1 MGSGHI
7 TFKITLEGEPLLLRI
22 REDQY
27 ARKGIWDTSRHCH
40 AEYELHIILSGGCQV
55 DVEDR
60 RYSLPE
66 KTAILIAPGQ
76 YHHPVA
82 LEGDFARFTLGFST
96 SSGKLQRK
104 LRERLQSCAVF
115 PINAQ
120 MQRICSDVFYESAA
134 GNAYRTELQQALVTQ
149 LTVSVLRLLGLSQ
162 GRREEQ
168 QSQMGTERI
177 SYIDDYFEHHF
188 ADKAGEEK
196 LAQLLHMSRRQ
207 LARVL
212 HKHYGMGFQEKLLQ
226 TRMDRA
232 AWLLR
237 TTQKRVGQVAD
248 AVGYGSESA
257 FYQAFRRHFGV
268 TPREYKQSST
278 VK

>member
-7 TFKITLEGEPLLLRI
+7 TFRITLEGETLLLRL

-27 ARKGIWDTSRHCH
+27 ARKGIWDTNRHCH
-40 AEYELHIILSGGCQV
+40 AEYELHIILSGSCQV

-66 KTAILIAPGQ
+66 RSAILIAPGQ
-76 YHHPVA
+76 YHHPVSLA
-82 LEGDFARFTLGFST
+82 GEFARFTLGFST
-96 SSGKLQRK
+96 SSGKLARK
-104 LRERLQSCAVF
+104 LLERLPSCAVF
-115 PINAQ
+115 PVNAQ
-120 MQRICSDVFYESAA
+120 MHRICNDVFYESAA

-162 GRREEQ
+162 GTREEP
-168 QSQMGTERI
+168 QSHMGAERI
-177 SYIDDYFEHHF
+177 SYIDDFFEHHF

-196 LAQLLHMSRRQ
+196 LAQQLHLSKRQ
-207 LARVL
+207 LSRVL

-226 TRMDRA
+226 ARMDHA
-232 AWLLR
+232 SWLLR
-237 TTQKRVGQVAD
+237 TTQKRIGQIAD
-248 AVGYGSESA
+248 AVGYSSESA

-268 TPREYKQSST
+268 TPREYRKCI